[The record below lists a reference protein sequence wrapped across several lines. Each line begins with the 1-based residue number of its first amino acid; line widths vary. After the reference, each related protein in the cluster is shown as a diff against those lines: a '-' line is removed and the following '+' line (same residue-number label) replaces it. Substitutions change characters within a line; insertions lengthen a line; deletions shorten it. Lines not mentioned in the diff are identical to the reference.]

1 VETIFSLSKNQLH
14 NSKQTLKVL
23 TKDIMSNTAPTYSYK
38 YAARLNSFK
47 NGSAAVSTWDAGKP
61 AVFGLLRRAATVP
74 GLSAVDLNYPDHLE
88 KSEIKD
94 MRRHLDGLGLSVN
107 GFAMRYYSDPGF
119 KLGAFTNPDP
129 KLRRL
134 AIDQTKRGIDQML
147 ELGGS
152 LMTLWMGQDGFD
164 YSFQANY
171 AALWDETLEA
181 MAEVADHA
189 PSAEVSIEYKPNE
202 PRSFSL
208 MPDIGTTLLAIR
220 ELNRKNVG
228 VTIDFAHVLYAD
240 EMPAYA
246 VALAA
251 RSAKLFGVHLNDGYA
266 KRDDGLMVGT
276 VHPVQTI
283 ELLYVLEE
291 IKYDRPIYFD
301 TFPDT
306 TGLDPVAECSANI
319 ASVEA
324 MRSVV
329 KELQKDNRLKAAIAG
344 QDAVTSST
352 ILREALYGGRHT
364 PTA

>member
-1 VETIFSLSKNQLH
+1 MTSETH
-14 NSKQTLKVL
+14 LK
-23 TKDIMSNTAPTYSYK
+23 PFK

-47 NGSAAVSTWDAGKP
+47 IGKP
-61 AVFGLLRRAATVP
+61 SAEHDNANIPSVFGLLSRAATVH
-74 GLSAVDLNYPDHLE
+74 GLNAVDLNFPDHLE
-88 KSEIKD
+88 GVDLKD
-94 MRRHLDGLGLSVN
+94 MKRHLKRLDLSVN

-119 KLGAFTNPDP
+119 KLGAFTNPDA

-164 YSFQANY
+164 YSFQADY
-171 AALWDETLEA
+171 ARLWDQTLEA
-181 MAEVADHA
+181 ISEVADHVLQC
-189 PSAEVSIEYKPNE
+189 EVSVEYKPNE
-202 PRSFSL
+202 PRSFAL
-208 MPDIGTTLLAIR
+208 MPDIGTTLLAIQEMGR
-220 ELNRKNVG
+220 SNVG

-251 RSAKLFGVHLNDGYA
+251 RKGKLFGVHLNDGYA

-276 VHPVQTI
+276 VHPIQTI
-283 ELLYVLEE
+283 ELIHVLED

-306 TGLDPVAECSANI
+306 TGMDPVAECSANI
-319 ASVEA
+319 ATVEA
-324 MRSVV
+324 MRGVV
-329 KELQKDNRLKAAIAG
+329 RKLREDNRLKEAISA

-352 ILREALYGGRHT
+352 ILRDALYGVASR
-364 PTA
+364 

>member
-1 VETIFSLSKNQLH
+1 
-14 NSKQTLKVL
+14 
-23 TKDIMSNTAPTYSYK
+23 MTAPSSPHAYK

-47 NGSAAVSTWDAGKP
+47 NGSGDLADASSKLP
-61 AVFGLLRRAATVP
+61 SVLGLLSRAAKVP
-74 GLSAVDLNYPDHLE
+74 GLNAVDLNYPDHLE
-88 KSEIKD
+88 GVELQQMK
-94 MRRHLDGLGLSVN
+94 RHLGALGLSVN

-119 KLGAFTNPDP
+119 KIGAFTNPDA

-164 YSFQANY
+164 YSFQADY
-171 AALWDETLEA
+171 ARLWDQTLA
-181 MAEVADHA
+181 AISEVADHV
-189 PSAEVSIEYKPNE
+189 PTCEVSIEYKPNE
-202 PRSFSL
+202 PRSFAL

-220 ELNRKNVG
+220 EMDRKNIG

-251 RSAKLFGVHLNDGYA
+251 RSSKLFGVHLNDGYG

-276 VHPVQTI
+276 VHPIQTM
-283 ELLYVLEE
+283 ELIYVLEE

-306 TGLDPVAECSANI
+306 TGMDPVAECSANI
-319 ASVEA
+319 ATVEA

-329 KELQKDNRLKAAIAG
+329 RKLQADNRLKTAIAG
-344 QDAVTSST
+344 QDAVTSNNVV
-352 ILREALYGGRHT
+352 REAFYGGR
-364 PTA
+364 TADTAKS